1 MMRALYGFLC
11 GFLVA
16 VTANVAHADEYFC
29 SRQTPQ
35 NKAEHAAQMACAEH
49 QLWRE
54 PFINDQGRLVKI
66 GPMEAE
72 RDTLTDGTPAWQRVY
87 HYWQN
92 SVGVQDLFR
101 HTSIPNH
108 PDSTVNTALTRVQL
122 VDTPWSGAFISYVM
136 RQAGFTQ
143 DEFNFADGHIRYI
156 KPAFANPQTYGFTP
170 KNPLTTRMQTGDL
183 LCYVREAHRVF
194 GAQGFVDWMSEHS
207 TDEASLK
214 MHCDIV
220 VGVFGKGK
228 NQRAHTVGGN
238 VVQSVTMRELQLTR
252 RGTLAKPYF
261 VPTQTGSWLVDVLSE
276 DAPTCSLST
285 TRYCN
290 MNRQDWVTLLRAKE
304 RI

>member
-1 MMRALYGFLC
+1 MMRALYVFLC

-16 VTANVAHADEYFC
+16 VTASTAHAGEHFC

-35 NKAEHAAQMACAEH
+35 NKAERAAQIACAEH

-54 PFINDQGRLVKI
+54 PFINAQGRLLKI

-72 RDTLTDGTPAWQRVY
+72 RDSLTDGSPAWQRVY

-108 PDSTVNTALTRVQL
+108 PDSAVNTALTRVQL

-220 VGVFGKGK
+220 VGIFGKGK

-238 VVQSVTMRELQLTR
+238 VVQSVTMRELQLTWS
-252 RGTLAKPYF
+252 GALAKPYF
-261 VPTQTGSWLVDVLSE
+261 LPTTQTGSWLVDALSE
-276 DAPTCSLST
+276 DAPMCSLST

-290 MNRQDWVTLLRAKE
+290 MNRQDWVILLRAKK
-304 RI
+304 

>member
-1 MMRALYGFLC
+1 MMRALYVFLC

-16 VTANVAHADEYFC
+16 VTASTAHAGEHFC

-35 NKAEHAAQMACAEH
+35 NKAERAAQIACAEH
-49 QLWRE
+49 QLWHE
-54 PFINDQGRLVKI
+54 PLINAQGRLLKI

-108 PDSTVNTALTRVQL
+108 PDSAVNTALTRGQL
-122 VDTPWSGAFISYVM
+122 VDTPWSGAFISSVM
-136 RQAGFTQ
+136 RQAGFTH

-156 KPAFANPQTYGFTP
+156 KPAFAQPQTYGFMP
-170 KNPLTTRMQTGDL
+170 KNPLTTRMRVGDL
-183 LCYVREAHRVF
+183 LCYVREARRVF
-194 GAQGFVDWMSEHS
+194 GAQGFADWMAEHS
-207 TDEASLK
+207 TDSASLK
-214 MHCDIV
+214 MHCDVV
-220 VGVFGKGK
+220 VGIQGAKQH
-228 NQRAHTVGGN
+228 QRAYTVGGN

-252 RGTLAKPYF
+252 RGTLAKAYF
-261 VPTQTGSWLVDVLSE
+261 LPTQTGSWLVNALSE
-276 DAPTCSLST
+276 DAPMCTLST

-290 MNRQDWVTLLRAKE
+290 MNQQDWVTLLRAKK
-304 RI
+304 